1 MELTINGK
9 KAICIFE
16 GDLQFFCE
24 LLDESGYSIKRDD
37 NYEFLRDDLRFRWNL
52 LQPEKNVLV
61 SSCMP
66 WLISSFASLRVQ
78 YPPKRLN
85 SVSSAQA
92 LFAEFGRA
100 QGESLIFR

>member
-37 NYEFLRDDLRFRWNL
+37 NYEFLRDDFRVSL
-52 LQPEKNVLV
+52 ESVAAGEKCSGLILYALV
-61 SSCMP
+61 D
-66 WLISSFASLRVQ
+66 
-78 YPPKRLN
+78 
-85 SVSSAQA
+85 
-92 LFAEFGRA
+92 
-100 QGESLIFR
+100 

>member
-37 NYEFLRDDLRFRWNL
+37 NYEFLRDD
-52 LQPEKNVLV
+52 
-61 SSCMP
+61 
-66 WLISSFASLRVQ
+66 SSFPFCFPA
-78 YPPKRLN
+78 K
-85 SVSSAQA
+85 
-92 LFAEFGRA
+92 
-100 QGESLIFR
+100 

>member
-37 NYEFLRDDLRFRWNL
+37 NYEFLRDD
-52 LQPEKNVLV
+52 LV